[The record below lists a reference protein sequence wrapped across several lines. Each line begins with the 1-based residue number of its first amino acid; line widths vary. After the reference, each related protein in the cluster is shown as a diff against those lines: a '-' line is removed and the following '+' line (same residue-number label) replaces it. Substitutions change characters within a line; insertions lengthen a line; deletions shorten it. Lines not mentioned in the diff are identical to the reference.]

1 MAETPTLFEIT
12 PSSESW
18 HTRRRVGFDLE
29 TTSRDPRV
37 ARIVSAALVIFDDT
51 EVGVEPVAGTGAGTV
66 AEPGVAESGAVASSA
81 AAGNPVR
88 TREWLV
94 DPGVEIPAETTAIH
108 GISTEYAQANGQPAA
123 EAVAQITTALAQE
136 FAAGSA
142 VVVMNAPYDFT
153 VLQQEALRHGVE
165 FTEPVAVIDP
175 LVIDKQVDKYRRG
188 KRTLSQMCLH
198 YQVELDAAHSAAPDA
213 WAAVEVACAQAERFP
228 QLQIP
233 APELHRLQAGWKV
246 GQAADLQ
253 EYLRRTRPDA
263 VVSPAWPV

>member
-51 EVGVEPVAGTGAGTV
+51 EGGAGTEYG
-66 AEPGVAESGAVASSA
+66 AEAGALESPTPQGQR
-81 AAGNPVR
+81 VR

-165 FTEPVAVIDP
+165 FTEPVGVIDP

-188 KRTLSQMCLH
+188 KRTLTQMCLH
-198 YQVELDAAHSAAPDA
+198 YEVELEAAHSATPDA

-233 APELHRLQAGWKV
+233 APELHRLQAGWKI
-246 GQAADLQ
+246 GQSADLQ

>member
-37 ARIVSAALVIFDDT
+37 ARIVSAALVIFDDA
-51 EVGVEPVAGTGAGTV
+51 EVSADTAAGSGAEAGAVEPAGPGAQR
-66 AEPGVAESGAVASSA
+66 
-81 AAGNPVR
+81 VR

-165 FTEPVAVIDP
+165 FTEPVGVIDP

-198 YQVELDAAHSAAPDA
+198 YEVELDAAHSATPDA
-213 WAAVEVACAQAERFP
+213 WAAVEVACAQAQRFP

-246 GQAADLQ
+246 GQSADLQ

>member
-51 EVGVEPVAGTGAGTV
+51 EGGAGTEYG
-66 AEPGVAESGAVASSA
+66 AEAGALESPTPQGQR
-81 AAGNPVR
+81 VR

-165 FTEPVAVIDP
+165 FTDPVGVIDP

-188 KRTLSQMCLH
+188 KRTLTQMCLH
-198 YQVELDAAHSAAPDA
+198 YEVELEAAHSATPDA

-233 APELHRLQAGWKV
+233 APELHRLQAGWKI
-246 GQAADLQ
+246 GQSADLQ

>member
-37 ARIVSAALVIFDDT
+37 ARIVSAALVIFDDA
-51 EVGVEPVAGTGAGTV
+51 EVSAGAEISAKAGVVEPPA
-66 AEPGVAESGAVASSA
+66 PSGRR
-81 AAGNPVR
+81 VR

-108 GISTEYAQANGQPAA
+108 GISTEYAQTNGQPAA

-136 FAAGSA
+136 FAAGSS

-165 FTEPVAVIDP
+165 FPEPVGVIDP

-198 YQVELDAAHSAAPDA
+198 YEVDLDAAHSATPDA

-263 VVSPAWPV
+263 EVSPAWPV

>member
-37 ARIVSAALVIFDDT
+37 ARIVSAALVIFDEAEVSADT
-51 EVGVEPVAGTGAGTV
+51 AAGSGAEARAVEPAGPGAQR
-66 AEPGVAESGAVASSA
+66 
-81 AAGNPVR
+81 VR

-165 FTEPVAVIDP
+165 FTEPVGVIDP

-198 YQVELDAAHSAAPDA
+198 YEVELDAAHSAIPDA
-213 WAAVEVACAQAERFP
+213 WAAVEVACAQAQRFP

-246 GQAADLQ
+246 GQSADLQ

>member
-51 EVGVEPVAGTGAGTV
+51 EGGAGTEDG
-66 AEPGVAESGAVASSA
+66 AETGAVETPTPL
-81 AAGNPVR
+81 GQRVR

-165 FTEPVAVIDP
+165 FTEPVGVIDP

-188 KRTLSQMCLH
+188 KRTLTQMCLH
-198 YQVELDAAHSAAPDA
+198 YEVELEAAHSATPDA

-233 APELHRLQAGWKV
+233 APELHRLQAGWKI
-246 GQAADLQ
+246 GQSADLQ

>member
-51 EVGVEPVAGTGAGTV
+51 EVGSDVEA
-66 AEPGVAESGAVASSA
+66 GAVDTSA
-81 AAGNPVR
+81 PQGQRVR

-108 GISTEYAQANGQPAA
+108 GISTEYAQTNGQPAA

-165 FTEPVAVIDP
+165 FTEPLGVIDP

-188 KRTLSQMCLH
+188 KRTLTQMCLH
-198 YQVELDAAHSAAPDA
+198 YEVELEAAHSATPDA

-233 APELHRLQAGWKV
+233 APELHRLQAGWKI
-246 GQAADLQ
+246 GQSADLQ

>member
-1 MAETPTLFEIT
+1 MAETPALFEIT
-12 PSSESW
+12 PSTDSW

-37 ARIVSAALVIFDDT
+37 ARIVSAALVIFDA
-51 EVGVEPVAGTGAGTV
+51 EVERDPLLETTPALGAAPT
-66 AEPGVAESGAVASSA
+66 PGPPERI
-81 AAGNPVR
+81 VR

-136 FAAGSA
+136 FAEGNA

-153 VLQQEALRHGVE
+153 VLKHEAERHGVE
-165 FTEPVAVIDP
+165 FPEPVGIIDP

-188 KRTLSQMCLH
+188 KRTLSHMCTH
-198 YQVELDAAHSAAPDA
+198 YEVELDGAHSAAPDA
-213 WAAVEVACAQAERFP
+213 WAAVEVAGCQAERFP

-233 APELHRLQAGWKV
+233 APELHRLQAEWKV
-246 GQAADLQ
+246 DQSADLQ

-263 VVSPAWPV
+263 EVSPAWPV

>member
-37 ARIVSAALVIFDDT
+37 ARIVSAALVIFDDA
-51 EVGVEPVAGTGAGTV
+51 EVSTGAETGVEGSPGAGS
-66 AEPGVAESGAVASSA
+66 PR
-81 AAGNPVR
+81 VR

-94 DPGVEIPAETTAIH
+94 DPGVEVPAETTAIH

-136 FAAGSA
+136 FAAGSS

-165 FTEPVAVIDP
+165 FTEPVGVIDP

-198 YQVELDAAHSAAPDA
+198 YEVELDAAHSATPDA

-263 VVSPAWPV
+263 EVSPAWPV